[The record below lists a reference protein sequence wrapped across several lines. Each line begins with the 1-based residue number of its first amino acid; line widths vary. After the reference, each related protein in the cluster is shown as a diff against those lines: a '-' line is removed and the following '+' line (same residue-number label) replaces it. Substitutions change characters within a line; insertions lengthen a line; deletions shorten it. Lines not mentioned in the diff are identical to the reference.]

1 MFEDL
6 SAKQHLFK
14 ILPLD
19 EPTFDID
26 VNTRDIKVPEV
37 FRKNGVGVQGDQL
50 AEIIYFTVDRYFEHT
65 DLYRDDIQVIIQ
77 WESAAKGKQVEVGYS
92 PAVFKDVTIVKNK
105 MVFGWL
111 VNNTITSNP
120 GTVKFSVRFFS
131 TTQKNDDNNNAILAL
146 NFSLSTKTQTV
157 TINPGLTY
165 AISDESGLPEVNLYD
180 DLSLVTNRF
189 KDSVYIGEADSAED
203 PVFLR
208 EHGGILIDDTDCW
221 GHIPADPE
229 VEGDKMRHLVD
240 LVNGTLELSTEAK
253 STDAGKISYFWYKR
267 ALDGVNDDKVDSTPV
282 YVATGDMMFDGT
294 KDYYIKQTAAGVDT
308 YVKATIVEGD
318 LIPDSPTFYEQFN
331 GIIVNST
338 GDYWVVAKNRHGVAS
353 AEVKS
358 DIVRVP
364 GPAELVV
371 EAPLASDWLTEE
383 GKAKLSAV
391 GATEQLNDVIHYNW
405 GDWTSKELLQGKY
418 YNNLGIG
425 KNSGDS
431 YELPIVPEED
441 RPYFDQTIE
450 LSMYAERNG
459 DKTETQTF
467 QSRVTDMPHAPAIT
481 TSHTGVVYT
490 ALQGGTIGVEV
501 SLKVYAADKD
511 IVSDEIS
518 YQWYKFTSSEDDND
532 FLLVDENGPTLD
544 YEIGANGSYYCKVTN
559 HVNGQE
565 KTVDSARITLLNE

>member
-26 VNTRDIKVPEV
+26 ANTRDIKVPEV
-37 FRKNGVGVQGDQL
+37 FRKNGIGVQGDQL
-50 AEIIYFTVDRYFEHT
+50 AEILYFTVDRYFENT

-92 PAVFKDVTIVKNK
+92 PAVFKDVTIIKNK
-105 MVFGWL
+105 MIFGWL
-111 VNNTITSNP
+111 VNDTITSNP

-131 TTQKNDDNNNAILAL
+131 TTQKNDDNNNPILAL

-203 PVFLR
+203 PVFQR
-208 EHGGILIDDTDCW
+208 EHGGILTDDTTCW

-240 LVNGTLELSTEAK
+240 LVDGTLELSTEAK
-253 STDAGKISYFWYKR
+253 STDAGKISYFWYRR
-267 ALDGVNDDKVDSTPV
+267 ALDGVNDDKVESTPI
-282 YVATGDMMFDGT
+282 YVATSDIVFVGT
-294 KDYYIKQTAAGVDT
+294 KDYYIKQNAAGVDT
-308 YVKATIVEGD
+308 YVKATIVEGE

-331 GIIVNST
+331 GIIINRT

-353 AEVKS
+353 AEAKS

-364 GPAELVV
+364 GPAALTV
-371 EAPLASDWLTEE
+371 EAPSASYWLTEE
-383 GKAKLSAV
+383 GKAKLSAT
-391 GATEQLNDVIHYNW
+391 GETEQAGDVIYYNW
-405 GDWTSKELLQGKY
+405 SDWNSKELLQGHHK
-418 YNNLGIG
+418 NNLGID
-425 KNSGDS
+425 KNSEDS

-459 DKTETQTF
+459 DNTATQTF
-467 QSRVTDMPHAPAIT
+467 QTRVTDMPHAPTVT
-481 TSHTGVVYT
+481 TSHDGVVYT
-490 ALQGGTIGVEV
+490 ALQGGTISVEV
-501 SLKVYAADKD
+501 SLKVDATDRN
-511 IVSDEIS
+511 IVSDEIT
-518 YQWYKFTSSEDDND
+518 YQWYKYTSSADDND
-532 FLLVDENGPTLD
+532 FLLEGETDSTLD

-559 HVNGQE
+559 HVNGKT
-565 KTVDSARITLLNE
+565 KTVDSARITLMNQ

>member
-111 VNNTITSNP
+111 LNNTITSNP

-131 TTQKNDDNNNAILAL
+131 TTQKNDDNNNTILAL

-165 AISDESGLPEVNLYD
+165 DISNESGMPEVNIYD
-180 DLSLVTNRF
+180 DLALVTNRF

-203 PVFLR
+203 PVFTR
-208 EHGGILIDDTDCW
+208 EHGGIFVDATQCF
-221 GHIPADPE
+221 GHIEPE
-229 VEGDKMRHLVD
+229 TEEDDMYHLVD
-240 LVNGTLELSTEAK
+240 LIDGSLELSTEAK
-253 STDAGKISYFWYKR
+253 STDAGKISYFWYKK
-267 ALDGVNDDKVDSTPV
+267 ALNEVNDTKLESTPV
-282 YVATGDMMFDGT
+282 YVKTNDFAFDGNKT
-294 KDYYIKQTAAGVDT
+294 YYVKQTAAGVDT
-308 YVKATIVEGD
+308 YVEARVTADD
-318 LIPDSPTFYEQFN
+318 LVPESPIYFEAFN
-331 GIIVNST
+331 GIVVNST

-358 DIVRVP
+358 DIVRIP
-364 GPAELVV
+364 GPEALVV
-371 EAPLASDWLTEE
+371 SAPEVSEWLTEE
-383 GKAKLSAV
+383 GKATVRAS
-391 GATEQLNDVIHYNW
+391 GSTEQANDVIHYLWN
-405 GDWTSKELLQGKY
+405 DWASKESLKVY
-418 YNNLGIG
+418 DH
-425 KNSGDS
+425 KNVGLNGNHGDS
-431 YELPIVPEED
+431 YTIPVVAEAD

-459 DKTETQTF
+459 DKTENQTF
-467 QSRVTDMPHAPAIT
+467 RTRITDMPHAPAVT
-481 TSHTGVVYT
+481 TSHMGVVYT
-490 ALQGGTIGVEV
+490 ALAGGTIGVEV
-501 SLKVYAADKD
+501 SLNAYAADKQ
-511 IVSDEIS
+511 IVSDEIT
-518 YQWYKFTSSEDDND
+518 YQWYKYTSSEDDND
-532 FLLVDENGPTLD
+532 FILVGETNSTLNYD
-544 YEIGANGSYYCKVTN
+544 IGANGSYYCKVTN
-559 HVNGQE
+559 HVNNQT
-565 KTVDSARITLLNE
+565 KTIDSARITLLNE